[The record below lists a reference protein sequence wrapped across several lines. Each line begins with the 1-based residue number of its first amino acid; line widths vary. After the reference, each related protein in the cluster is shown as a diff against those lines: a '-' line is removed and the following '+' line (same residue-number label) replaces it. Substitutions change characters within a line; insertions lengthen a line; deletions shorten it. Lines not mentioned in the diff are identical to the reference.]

1 MKKYGLHPYAAHA
14 FLPKFFLF
22 QIIDIIIDI
31 ILLSLPFHFIRI
43 QIMKK
48 ILLLGAIVASLAA
61 CSATPNKDMTP
72 PKIGMAN
79 PASKY
84 CVEQGGQLE
93 IKNEANGQVGY
104 CKLPNGQVVEEWEL
118 FRASQPKCL
127 ADEATKLIGQSG
139 LSEDQIKQKTKSEIV
154 RSVGPNQPV
163 TMDYRENRVT
173 VTIDPQSKKIIQAT
187 CG

>member
-1 MKKYGLHPYAAHA
+1 LLPVSNHRHNNLNYFVIFA
-14 FLPKFFLF
+14 FY
-22 QIIDIIIDI
+22 
-31 ILLSLPFHFIRI
+31 FIRI
-43 QIMKK
+43 QIMKN

-61 CSATPNKDMTP
+61 CSATPNKEMTP

-104 CKLPNGQVVEEWEL
+104 CKLPNGKVVEEWEL
-118 FRASQPKCL
+118 FRANQPKCD
-127 ADEATKLIGQSG
+127 AEEAQKLIGQSG
-139 LSEDQIKQKTKSEIV
+139 LSDQQIKQKTQSEIV
-154 RSVGPNQPV
+154 RTVAPNQPV

-173 VTIDPQSKKIIQAT
+173 VTIDPSSKKILNAS

>member
-48 ILLLGAIVASLAA
+48 ILLFGAIVASLAA